1 MNYGRSPV
9 VRVVAWMLS
18 QIMLATLS
26 EEDFEIAAQS
36 SYAYWL
42 ASLSDQP
49 PTQEQRLRMAT
60 REARRFLFGN
70 AYEKAIDEF
79 HQSIKYRKVSVQ
91 LKCWGCGVAC
101 FGLVSK

>member
-1 MNYGRSPV
+1 MFAHLF

-70 AYEKAIDEF
+70 AYEKAINEF
-79 HQSIKYRKVSVQ
+79 HGSIKYRKVSVQ
-91 LKCWGCGVAC
+91 LKC
-101 FGLVSK
+101 